1 MYRQCLH
8 VVDVALLIEG
18 PSEILSGQHGAAI
31 GDLFGVLIPG
41 AEVEGLLKLLLCLLI
56 GCTGPIAST
65 QHVAHM
71 ET

>member
-65 QHVAHM
+65 QHVVNV
-71 ET
+71 

>member
-1 MYRQCLH
+1 M
-8 VVDVALLIEG
+8 DVALLIEG

-65 QHVAHM
+65 QHVVNV
-71 ET
+71 